1 MLTDVNCMLTV
12 WYAQDEHRRPTISPS
27 SVHKVLSTVSKMG
40 GHAKHARCRRKAPR
54 KVSSEMQAKK
64 NKKPSLTHPD
74 SVQAV
79 SKLAQTRHF
88 HVQSLHAR
96 DVSDPQ
102 LFLQCLFELTT
113 PEET

>member
-1 MLTDVNCMLTV
+1 MLTV

-40 GHAKHARCRRKAPR
+40 GHAKHAPCRRNVPG
-54 KVSSEMQAKK
+54 KVYSDMQVKK
-64 NKKPSLTHPD
+64 NGKPKRILTVSKQCPSLP
-74 SVQAV
+74 
-79 SKLAQTRHF
+79 K
-88 HVQSLHAR
+88 HVIFMSNLLHAR
-96 DVSDPQ
+96 DVSGPQ